1 MTDTSPQRL
10 PNCSSLFVRSNVR
23 SLEWS
28 QLFKSVN
35 SAIRWAFL
43 FQNNAKNLSSSYMMD
58 LDFWNCFGKE
68 SLSEEIRLV
77 A

>member
-10 PNCSSLFVRSNVR
+10 PNCSTVFVRSNVR

-28 QLFKSVN
+28 QLSKSVN
-35 SAIRWAFL
+35 SAIRRAFL
-43 FQNNAKNLSSSYMMD
+43 FQKNVKNLSSSYMMD

-68 SLSEEIRLV
+68 NLSEETRLV